1 MFGGFDAIG
10 HVLLGKRVNK
20 KKNKIGKNA
29 ATHEVSIALA
39 TTNKQQQQTTNKR
52 INITQCH

>member
-1 MFGGFDAIG
+1 MFDAIG
-10 HVLLGKRVNK
+10 HVLVLVGKGVNK
-20 KKNKIGKNA
+20 KKKNMGKNA